1 MHFVRATTSGPWRTV
16 DVIDIYGQKFGER
29 YLIMAAEAGKWSID
43 NEGVDVQPGLVVSFR
58 DAADADWFLSQRR
71 AQPVAVEPEAVVA
84 FHKEGDAN
92 FFVIKGLAEHMS
104 EREVQ
109 AFFAR
114 MNGTAGPEPEPEPEP
129 EPMTIAATPTAPAL
143 KRRGRKPAKE

>member
-84 FHKEGDAN
+84 FHKEQDAN
-92 FFVIKGLAEHMS
+92 FFVGKGLAEHMS

-114 MNGTAGPEPEPEPEP
+114 MNGPAPHLEAAEDNTGLAELETAV
-129 EPMTIAATPTAPAL
+129 APA
-143 KRRGRKPAKE
+143 KRRGRKAKGA